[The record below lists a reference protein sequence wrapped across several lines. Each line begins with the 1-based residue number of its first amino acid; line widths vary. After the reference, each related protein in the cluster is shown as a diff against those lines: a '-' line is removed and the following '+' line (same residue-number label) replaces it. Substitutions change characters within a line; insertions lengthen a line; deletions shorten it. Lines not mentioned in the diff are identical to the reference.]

1 MSRHKPGRGIYLL
14 PNLITASSLLIGF
27 FAAVRA
33 FNGEFEVA
41 AIALLVCV
49 LLDSLDGNVA
59 RLTNTAS
66 RFGAEFD
73 SLTDV
78 VVFGCIPAL
87 IIYNWSLAAMA
98 EFGWL
103 WSKLGWLAAFFY
115 TVATALRLAR
125 FNVSPERYRGRFDG
139 LSSPGAAGMVIS
151 SVWFGSWLGEA
162 GVAFSLPAL
171 LPGLGVALLGLLMVS
186 PIPYVSFKGVNFWA
200 SYRRVVVV
208 VLACVVIA
216 SKPQV
221 TLFLL
226 AIVYVVSGP
235 CGWFWRRRTGRELE
249 ENPPPQALPPRPEFS
264 RER

>member
-49 LLDSLDGNVA
+49 VLDSLDGNVA

-125 FNVSPERYRGRFDG
+125 FNSQIGSSEKSFFRGLPCPAAATLMMSLVW
-139 LSSPGAAGMVIS
+139 LSQETGYSGADMAWWCFALMILAGAA
-151 SVWFGSWLGEA
+151 
-162 GVAFSLPAL
+162 
-171 LPGLGVALLGLLMVS
+171 MVS
-186 PIPYVSFKGVNFWA
+186 NFSYYSLKGVNLKSRVPFIA
-200 SYRRVVVV
+200 LLAVVAGLILAAIDLPKFLFFIALLYLCSGPFLYLFRLARKNLPRRKRGAGGDLPDRRV
-208 VLACVVIA
+208 
-216 SKPQV
+216 
-221 TLFLL
+221 
-226 AIVYVVSGP
+226 
-235 CGWFWRRRTGRELE
+235 
-249 ENPPPQALPPRPEFS
+249 
-264 RER
+264 